1 MKKHREKLID
11 VQERIKKKKE
21 QEKLDKVK
29 GLVMLGTKQ
38 LDNNFGLSIKDT
50 IEKLKVKDQE

>member
-1 MKKHREKLID
+1 MKKHWEKLID

-50 IEKLKVKDQE
+50 IEKLKVKD